1 MGSGGPQERNFD
13 TGIAVLLNAFFHL
26 FRCAAGSHSL
36 DIGVWNRL
44 DEPFHTAL
52 SVSFLEKRDVFF
64 PDVRFANPH
73 LRTGDKGNLHRIE
86 FGGHFP
92 PNGVQS
98 LGVVI
103 FDGAVDD
110 LCDFE
115 LGEIPSGFFCRVLDN
130 FKGVDGIFR
139 RAHGIEYDFVASPMA
154 ASELTESRISSMVSE
169 KKAISKPR
177 SSACRMTSAIS
188 LALVNLP

>member
-26 FRCAAGSHSL
+26 FRCAAGGHSL
-36 DIGVWNRL
+36 DIGVWNRP
-44 DEPFHTAL
+44 DQPFHTAL

-98 LGVVI
+98 LGVSSSTEQLMVCATSSLEKSRPA
-103 FDGAVDD
+103 FSG
-110 LCDFE
+110 DF
-115 LGEIPSGFFCRVLDN
+115 LI
-130 FKGVDGIFR
+130 I
-139 RAHGIEYDFVASPMA
+139 
-154 ASELTESRISSMVSE
+154 
-169 KKAISKPR
+169 
-177 SSACRMTSAIS
+177 
-188 LALVNLP
+188 